1 MTTESEETAD
11 EIATGDAEGGAVDC
25 GGAECDCVEDK
36 DSLETVIESDVTDC
50 DSGLEVDTSDD
61 DEVRPEERAEAGR
74 DNTERVLS
82 TYSNTTTTRA
92 HVANNQGQASEKQTD
107 ERGPASLPLTIGEGA
122 VLLFEAA
129 SEVEIGADGPLCVCI

>member
-50 DSGLEVDTSDD
+50 DSVLEVDTSDD

-82 TYSNTTTTRA
+82 TYTTQQQHA
-92 HVANNQGQASEKQTD
+92 HTQQTVKDKRVKKKD